1 MNVTWWHEA
10 IDQLGTI
17 DASATLQM
25 DLELILDDL
34 EIDSNKPVGFRYLES
49 TLRFFDPD
57 YEASGINA
65 IVYD

>member
-1 MNVTWWHEA
+1 
-10 IDQLGTI
+10 
-17 DASATLQM
+17 M